1 METNYIPHALNTLCA
16 VLQMV
21 ISMFEPV
28 KEWIIGASRGYITA
42 RAVKGL
48 SFDGDGEITGLGLL
62 LYTALV
68 DYGCEN
74 VEVTSFTGNKAY
86 AIKAFGTEDND
97 FIVLPDREDTASDG
111 ILFRATFNV
120 DEKESGEV
128 PEDKKTLW
136 KAVEPLIEA
145 HGPLF
150 PLPTI
155 YVNGERVDIKT
166 IHIPLP
172 KSEYLS

>member
-62 LYTALV
+62 LYTALA
-68 DYGCEN
+68 DYGCKY
-74 VEVTSFTGNKAY
+74 VEVTSFTSNKAY

-97 FIVLPDREDTASDG
+97 FKVLPEREDNAPKG
-111 ILFRATFNV
+111 ILLRATFNV

-128 PEDKKTLW
+128 PEDIKTLW

-166 IHIPLP
+166 IHIPLS